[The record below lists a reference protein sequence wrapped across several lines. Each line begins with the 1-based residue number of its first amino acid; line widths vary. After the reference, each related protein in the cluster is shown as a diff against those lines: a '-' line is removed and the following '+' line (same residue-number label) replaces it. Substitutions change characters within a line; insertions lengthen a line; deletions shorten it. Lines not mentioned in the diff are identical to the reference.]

1 MRLQYILIS
10 VSEEKI
16 SLKWQNAAI
25 MYTIVVSVCVCIII
39 LIQLIL
45 LYNNVSVQL
54 ISSLICFPPASFPS
68 ESFFSISTC

>member
-25 MYTIVVSVCVCIII
+25 MYTIVVSVWVCIII

-54 ISSLICFPPASFPS
+54 ISSLISFPLASFPS